1 MRYSKNIVHKVWGN
15 LELES
20 ANGYSATYK
29 CVDSLGS
36 ITFSK
41 GKYLEDLK
49 DKKIREIKIK
59 KS

>member
-1 MRYSKNIVHKVWGN
+1 MKYFKKIEYQENGCIKSILT
-15 LELES
+15 LEQ

-41 GKYLEDLK
+41 NKYLECIK
-49 DKKIREIKIK
+49 NKTIRGI
-59 KS
+59 